1 MCKYLSK
8 IWRIIGT
15 VSIIL
20 GIIGK
25 KKKRNS
31 RKHNWK
37 ILEHNR
43 LKPTPMMQALSC
55 CGWQKA
61 RLVTKQR

>member
-1 MCKYLSK
+1 MGI

-25 KKKRNS
+25 KKRNS
-31 RKHNWK
+31 RRHNRK

-43 LKPTPMMQALSC
+43 LKPIRFASSC
-55 CGWQKA
+55 VG
-61 RLVTKQR
+61 QRSA